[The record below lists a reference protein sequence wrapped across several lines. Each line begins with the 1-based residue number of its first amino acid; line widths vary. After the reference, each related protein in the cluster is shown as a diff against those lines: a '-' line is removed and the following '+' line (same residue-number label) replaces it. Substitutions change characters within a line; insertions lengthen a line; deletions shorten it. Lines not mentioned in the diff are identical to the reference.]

1 MPIHEARGFGPALV
15 LGSSLAAFLK
25 FTSGGEK
32 LGQQRNWRTSVP
44 LTSSNVYIV
53 SALGAQEGGRSRVRF
68 SERAGSG
75 VASQLT
81 LKFVMNTAWVV
92 EAAASS
98 RVPHTSTLSSCGC
111 ASLRCRRPLASLLS
125 SCSALYTGLATCKN
139 FVTLDCE
146 ETSSA

>member
-1 MPIHEARGFGPALV
+1 MPIHEARGFGPAQV
-15 LGSSLAAFLK
+15 LAAFWK
-25 FTSGGEK
+25 FTRGGEK

-81 LKFVMNTAWVV
+81 LKFVMNTAWWTE
-92 EAAASS
+92 EAAESS

-146 ETSSA
+146 ET